1 MKMTDLFLAELEREA
16 VVTRRAL
23 ERVPEGK
30 YDWKPHP
37 KSMPLGT
44 LARLVAS
51 MPSWIPMVVNQD
63 ELDLNPPNGKKYEQ
77 PELRTRRELVEAHD
91 QNVAG
96 AREALAKT
104 NDDHLMKT
112 WRMLVSGRVVDENQR
127 HIVLRDS
134 VFNHLAHHRA
144 PGMPWTGLPGLV
156 RPEDPAP
163 TFWSIYLT
171 MWRGPRP
178 LPTKNAEHA

>member
-96 AREALAKT
+96 AREA
-104 NDDHLMKT
+104 
-112 WRMLVSGRVVDENQR
+112 RVADVVAQVEVIVVHPDRVADVQR
-127 HIVLRDS
+127 AEADALPVARPTS
-134 VFNHLAHHRA
+134 SRA
-144 PGMPWTGLPGLV
+144 RRRFM
-156 RPEDPAP
+156 
-163 TFWSIYLT
+163 
-171 MWRGPRP
+171 M
-178 LPTKNAEHA
+178 